1 VSDTAAARP
10 RERPALTIVVPSVN
24 GLHDL
29 IPCCEALARVCERT
43 VTEVL
48 VVDRLGGNIESTIKS
63 RFPWVT
69 FQSVPRSFTIPQMR
83 DRAFR
88 SARAEAIAVI
98 EDHVIVPPE
107 WGARLLASLAEGHDV
122 VGGPIENAATGRLL
136 DWATFLCEYSACL
149 PPLPEGDAAWLPG
162 NNIVYRKSV
171 LDRFLSVTAEGAWE
185 NRLHDAMRADGVQ
198 LICKAELL
206 VGHKKHFG
214 FLEYIGQRF
223 LYSRSY
229 AGARMHNASI
239 ARRLATGAAAFA
251 LPPLLL
257 LRITKSLT
265 AKRVPTGRV
274 LATMPFIGVFVI
286 SWGLG
291 EVVGYWLG
299 GGDAL
304 SRVR

>member
-1 VSDTAAARP
+1 MAEPIEATPV
-10 RERPALTIVVPSVN
+10 LTVVVPSVN

-29 IPCCEALARVCERT
+29 VPCCDALNEVRARIAL
-43 VTEVL
+43 EVL
-48 VVDRLGGNIESTIKS
+48 VVDRLGGDVAATVRS

-69 FQSVPRSFTIPQMR
+69 LHEVPRATTIPQMR
-83 DRAFR
+83 DAAFR
-88 SARAEAIAVI
+88 LARAEAIAVI

-107 WGARLLASLAEGHDV
+107 WGERLLAALAEGHDV
-122 VGGPIENAATGRLL
+122 VGGPIENAASERLL

-149 PPLPEGDAAWLPG
+149 PPLPEGEAAWLPG
-162 NNIVYRKSV
+162 NNVVYRRAV
-171 LDRFLSVTAEGAWE
+171 LQRYLPITAQGAWE
-185 NRLHDAMRADGVQ
+185 NRLHDAMRADGVR
-198 LICKAELL
+198 LVCRANLL

-214 FLEYIGQRF
+214 LLEYAGQRF

-229 AGARMHNASI
+229 AGARVQGATF

-257 LRITKSLT
+257 LRITRSLV
-265 AKRVPTGRV
+265 AKGVPMGRV
-274 LATMPFIGVFVI
+274 MATLPFISAFVVA
-286 SWGLG
+286 WGLG

-299 GGDAL
+299 AGNAL

>member
-1 VSDTAAARP
+1 MSDTAVTKPASK
-10 RERPALTIVVPSVN
+10 PALTIVVPSVN

-29 IPCCEALARVCERT
+29 IPCCEALAKVCART
-43 VTEVL
+43 PTEVL
-48 VVDRLGGNIESTIKS
+48 VVDRLGGNIESTITS

-69 FQSVPRSFTIPQMR
+69 FLALPSASTIPQMR

-88 SARAEAIAVI
+88 IASADAVAVI

-107 WGARLLASLAEGHDV
+107 WGERLLSSLAEGHDV

-149 PPLPEGDAAWLPG
+149 PPLPEGGAAWLPG

-198 LICKAELL
+198 LICKAALL

-214 FLEYIGQRF
+214 FFEYIGQRF

-229 AGARMHNASI
+229 AGARMRNASTFK
-239 ARRLATGAAAFA
+239 RLATGVAAFA

-257 LRITKSLT
+257 LRITKSLI
-265 AKRVPTGRV
+265 AKRVPTARV